1 MRDIICGIAI
11 SFILA
16 IAILLQLEVKDFKDK
31 CRAAGGI
38 PDTYQMVCRTKA
50 SAIDLGVL

>member
-11 SFILA
+11 FFVLA
-16 IAILLQLEVKDFKDK
+16 IAILLQLAVKDFKDE

-38 PDTYQMVCRTKA
+38 PNTQKMVCMTKT
-50 SAIDLGVL
+50 SEIDLGVL